1 MDSFCLGYKET
12 GYFTKTVTDYL
23 EDQPDLRSF
32 YQYRPDLKGFAQL
45 FNDKKVT
52 ADRNLLVK
60 VLTEQYTRITA
71 VNEKAVIPRQN
82 IADLA
87 NENTFT
93 ITTGHQLNLFAG
105 PLYFIYK
112 IVTAI
117 KLSAQLKAAFP
128 DKNFIPVYW
137 MATEDHDF
145 AEINYTNVGGKK
157 VQWNLDAKGAT
168 GRLDLK
174 SIREALNQ
182 YKGVLGIEGFGAELA
197 DIMETA
203 YGKFTNLADA
213 TRYLANALFG
223 QYGLIVIDADDT
235 RLKKQFAPIITSDI
249 IEQNSFKNIK
259 ESVELMQTLHIPI
272 QVNPR
277 EINFFYL
284 NEGLRER
291 IIFENDAYKVL
302 NTEISFDEVKLKEE
316 INQHPERFSP
326 NVAMRPVYQEY
337 ILPNLAYIGG
347 GGELVYWLELKST
360 FDHYQI
366 NYPVLVLRNSA
377 LIVRK
382 ETAVKVKNMKL
393 AISDLFKPTDA
404 IKSNWI
410 KKNTDNELSLGNE
423 WQQFNAIFN
432 DIKARA
438 GKVDQTLV
446 PSAGAVEARL
456 KHALDKLEGKLLRAE
471 KRNYD
476 TRLAQIDGIKA
487 ELFPSNGLQERN
499 ENFGMFYVK
508 WGQRFIDELINNF
521 EPLDFEFTVLS
532 E

>member
-1 MDSFCLGYKET
+1 MDSFCTGYKET

-23 EDQPDLRSF
+23 DDQPDLRSF

-52 ADRNLLVK
+52 ANRNLLVQ
-60 VLTEQYTRITA
+60 VLTEQYARITA
-71 VNEKAVIPRQN
+71 IEGNATIPTIN
-82 IADLA
+82 IAALA
-87 NENTFT
+87 SQNTFT
-93 ITTGHQLNLFAG
+93 VTTGHQLNIFAG

-117 KLSAQLKAAFP
+117 KLAEQLKTAFP
-128 DKNFIPVYW
+128 DKHFVPVYW

-145 AEINYTNVGGKK
+145 AEINYTNIGDKK

-168 GRLDLK
+168 GRLNLK

-182 YKGVLGIEGFGAELA
+182 YKGVLGIEGFGANLA
-197 DIMETA
+197 AIMETA
-203 YGKFTNLADA
+203 YAEFTNLADA

-223 QYGLIVIDADDT
+223 QYGLVVIDADDA
-235 RLKKQFAPIITSDI
+235 RLKKHFSEIITSDI
-249 IEQNSFKNIK
+249 IEQNSYKHIMQTAA
-259 ESVELMQTLHIPI
+259 LMQTLQMPI

-284 NEGLRER
+284 TDSLRER
-291 IIFENDAYKVL
+291 IVFEDNLYKIL
-302 NTEISFDEVKLKEE
+302 NTDISFTEAKLKEE
-316 INQHPERFSP
+316 ISNNPERFSP
-326 NVAMRPVYQEY
+326 NVAMRPLYQEY

-366 NYPVLVLRNSA
+366 NYPVLMLRNSG
-377 LIVRK
+377 LVIRK
-382 ETAVKVKNMKL
+382 EIAAKIKNMDL
-393 AISDLFKPTDA
+393 SFAELFKSTEA
-404 IKSNWI
+404 IKSDWV
-410 KKNTDNELSLGNE
+410 KKHSDKKLSLAAE
-423 WQQFNAIFN
+423 WQQLDAVF
-432 DIKARA
+432 DTIKLRA
-438 GKVDQTLV
+438 SAVDKTLTA
-446 PSAGAVEARL
+446 SAAAVEARL
-456 KHALDKLEGKLLRAE
+456 KHALDTLEVKLIRSE
-471 KRNYD
+471 KRNYE
-476 TRLAQIDGIKA
+476 TRLAQIDGIKK

-499 ENFGMFYVK
+499 QNFGMFYVK
-508 WGQRFIDELINNF
+508 WGQTFIDELISSF